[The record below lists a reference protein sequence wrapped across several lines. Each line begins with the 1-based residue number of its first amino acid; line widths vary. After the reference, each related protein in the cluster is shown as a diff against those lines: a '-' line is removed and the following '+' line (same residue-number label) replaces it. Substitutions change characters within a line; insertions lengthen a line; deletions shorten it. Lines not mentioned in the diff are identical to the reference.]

1 MKTLVILFIVSAN
14 FLFVGFK
21 FIQGIYEEVNDRL
34 SMRRSEK
41 EKITQRQKVYIAAG
55 VAFAIIG
62 AVLYYFV
69 CASTIKDIAAV
80 KHPVEEPIPYG
91 ISAIITSIIFAGG
104 LFNVMNSFELEGDCF
119 YDNKNRIISIGFIV
133 LAVLLVVYLVLKGTM
148 VLP

>member
-1 MKTLVILFIVSAN
+1 MTTLVILFIVSAN
-14 FLFVGFK
+14 FLVVGFHIIK
-21 FIQGIYEEVNDRL
+21 SIYEEINDRL
-34 SMRRSEK
+34 SMKRSER
-41 EKITQRQKVYIAAG
+41 EKFTQQQKGYFAAG
-55 VAFAIIG
+55 TAFAIIG

-104 LFNVMNSFELEGDCF
+104 LFNIICTFELDA
-119 YDNKNRIISIGFIV
+119 DSKVRIVKIGFIV
-133 LAVLLVVYLVLKGTM
+133 LSVLLVVYLALKGAM